1 MVIEDRRNGIA
12 GASEGKKVLLF
23 KADGR
28 VYGLKIDTVIK
39 VVEEER
45 ITYLP
50 RMGSR
55 VAGVML
61 YEGKA
66 LPVFYI
72 AKPRRARKKSEL
84 VLVAQQGKE
93 LLGVIIDSVLRIVA
107 SDDEKV
113 KEGMETGGLEG
124 MPFKMITPADIIP
137 SGQMRPRGGG
147 NG

>member
-1 MVIEDRRNGIA
+1 MPSVSGME
-12 GASEGKKVLLF
+12 KVLLF

-28 VYGLKIDTVIK
+28 IYGLKINAVIK

-61 YEGKA
+61 YDGRA
-66 LPVFYI
+66 VPVFYI
-72 AKPRRARKKSEL
+72 SKPRRACRKREL
-84 VLVAQQGKE
+84 VLIAHHENE
-93 LLGVIIDSVLRIVA
+93 LVGVIIDSVLRIVA
-107 SDDEKV
+107 PDNEEI
-113 KEGMETGGLEG
+113 KEGMESGYLEG
-124 MPFKMITPADIIP
+124 MPFKMITTEETIP
-137 SGQMRPRGGG
+137 SLQMRSRGGE